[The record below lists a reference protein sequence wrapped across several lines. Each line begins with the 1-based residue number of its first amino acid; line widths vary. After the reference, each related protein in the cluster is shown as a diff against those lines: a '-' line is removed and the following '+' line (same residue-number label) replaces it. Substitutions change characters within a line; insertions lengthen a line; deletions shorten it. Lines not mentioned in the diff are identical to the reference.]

1 VKVVLADRLLG
12 HVPDAVVRRVVRV
25 NCARRL
31 ARERR
36 GGPARRHA
44 FLTELRRQAIAEH
57 VETANEQHY
66 EVPTDLFRLAL
77 GPRLKYSCC
86 YWPRGVGSLADA
98 EEAMLELTCERAQ
111 VEDGMEI
118 LDLGCGW
125 GSLTFWL
132 AERYPAARIL
142 AVSNS
147 RSQREMIASEARR
160 RGATGVEVVTADV
173 NEFDPRRSF
182 DRILSIEM
190 LEHVHNYPELLRRV
204 SSWLE
209 PDGRF
214 FAHVFS
220 HRAFAY
226 RYESGWI
233 ARNYFTG
240 GTMPSHALL
249 PSVADGLRL
258 ERDWVLDGRH
268 YARTAEA
275 WLERLDARR
284 DEALAVLAAHYG
296 ADAASHRLQMWRVF
310 FLAVAETWGYRGGTE
325 WGVSQYRFASDRSA
339 ID

>member
-1 VKVVLADRLLG
+1 MKSTLADLVLE
-12 HVPDAVVRRVVRV
+12 HVPDAAVRRVVRV

-36 GGPARRHA
+36 GGAARQRA
-44 FLTELRRQAIAEH
+44 LVTELRRRAIAEH
-57 VETANEQHY
+57 VERANEQHY
-66 EVPTDLFRLAL
+66 EVPTDLFRLVL

-86 YWPRGVGSLADA
+86 YWPSGVESLADA

-132 AERYPAARIL
+132 AERYPRARIL

-147 RSQREMIASEARR
+147 RLQREAIRAEARR
-160 RGATGVEVVTADV
+160 RGASGVEVVTADV

-190 LEHVHNYPELLRRV
+190 LEHVRNYPELLRRI
-204 SSWLE
+204 SSWLGR
-209 PDGRF
+209 DGRF

-233 ARNYFTG
+233 ARHFFTG

-249 PSVADGLRL
+249 PSLAEGLRL
-258 ERDWVLDGRH
+258 EQDWMLDGLH
-268 YARTAEA
+268 YAQTAEA
-275 WLERLDARR
+275 WLRQLDDGR
-284 DEALAVLAAHYG
+284 DDALAVLAERYG
-296 ADAASHRLQMWRVF
+296 AAAATRRLQMWRVF
-310 FLAVAETWGYRGGTE
+310 FLAVAETWGYDGGAE
-325 WGVSQYRFASDRSA
+325 WGVSHYRFAPCRPTAD
-339 ID
+339 